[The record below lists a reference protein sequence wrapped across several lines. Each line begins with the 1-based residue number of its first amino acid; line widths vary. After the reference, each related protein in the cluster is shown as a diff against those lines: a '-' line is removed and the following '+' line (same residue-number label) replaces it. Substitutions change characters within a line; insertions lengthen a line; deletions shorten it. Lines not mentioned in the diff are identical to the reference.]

1 MLRPLRAV
9 VFTGALLTGL
19 VAGGQASAADDPPNP
34 PPVEC
39 PPDIQ
44 DCEVGATKP
53 TIPGNGEGPGGGNG
67 GGSGSGGPKTC
78 LDDGKEVPCQIETF
92 GWYMGDGCYA
102 KALDPQPPADDPAFD
117 GRPDG
122 GAIYMRV
129 CLDGEAITSQGW
141 IWLQTPPNGPQVT
154 PAQLAQQALE
164 KLTLR
169 GPDIGMAPEP
179 GRTGVVGMPV
189 WMWTEVSAETWGPNS
204 ASASV
209 PGLTV
214 TATANAKKIVWN
226 MGDGS
231 SVTCN
236 NAGTPYKKS
245 YGKKAS
251 PTCGHVYTKA
261 SEKFTVTATTTWNV
275 HWTGGGQ
282 QGDITVTRDSQTT
295 ARIGEVQVVD

>member
-1 MLRPLRAV
+1 M
-9 VFTGALLTGL
+9 
-19 VAGGQASAADDPPNP
+19 S
-34 PPVEC
+34 
-39 PPDIQ
+39 
-44 DCEVGATKP
+44 ATKP
-53 TIPGNGEGPGGGNG
+53 ETPGGGGGGGDG
-67 GGSGSGGPKTC
+67 GGSGSGGSKKC
-78 LDDGKEVPCQIETF
+78 LDDGKEIPCHSETF

-117 GRPDG
+117 GRPPG
-122 GAIYMRV
+122 GAIYMQI
-129 CLDGEAITSQGW
+129 CLNGEAIVSQGW

-169 GPDIGMAPEP
+169 GPDIGMAPEQ
-179 GRTGVVGMPV
+179 GKTGVVGMPV
-189 WMWTEVSAETWGPNS
+189 WMWNNVSAETWGPNS

-214 TATANAKKIVWN
+214 TATAKATKIVWN
-226 MGDGS
+226 MGDGN

-236 NAGTPYKKS
+236 NAGTPYEKS
-245 YGKKAS
+245 YGKKTS
-251 PTCGHVYTKA
+251 PTCGHVYSKA
-261 SEKFTVTATTTWNV
+261 SDKFTVTATTTWNV

-282 QGDITVTRDSQTT
+282 QGDITVTRESQTA

>member
-1 MLRPLRAV
+1 MLKPLRIM
-9 VFTGALLTGL
+9 ALSGMLLASLTT
-19 VAGGQASAADDPPNP
+19 GGQAIAADD

-44 DCEVGATKP
+44 DCEIGATKP
-53 TIPGNGEGPGGGNG
+53 GKPGGGG
-67 GGSGSGGPKTC
+67 GGGNDEGGGNSGSGPKKC
-78 LDDGKEVPCQIETF
+78 MDDGEEVPCEIETF

-117 GRPDG
+117 GRPKG
-122 GAIYMRV
+122 GAIYMRI

-141 IWLQTPPNGPQVT
+141 IWLQNPPNGGPTVT
-154 PAQLAQQALE
+154 PAELAQQALE
-164 KLTLR
+164 KLPLR
-169 GPDIGMAPEP
+169 GADIGMAPEP
-179 GRTGVVGMPV
+179 GKTGVIGMPV
-189 WMWTEVSAETWGPNS
+189 WMWNKVSPETWGPNT
-204 ASASV
+204 ATASV

-214 TATANAKKIVWN
+214 TATAKAKKIVWK

-245 YGKKAS
+245 YGNKKS
-251 PTCGHVYTKA
+251 PTCGHVYTKT
-261 SEKFTVTATTTWNV
+261 SDKFTVTATTTWNV
-275 HWTGGGQ
+275 HWTGGGEA
-282 QGDITVTRDSQTT
+282 GDITVTRDAQTT